1 MKSGGWIPLDKG
13 LVIELPKDRPY
24 TTIEAVFS
32 MQLDY
37 DNNHEVTVSGYADLW
52 QWPRTKVRR
61 FMEKMGIEIR
71 YSEDTTRIKNQRGLI
86 KIIKIYKKNPKKEL
100 RFIDSKPKKPND
112 RSAIKPAIKKTYQTE
127 ENQQVAEQI
136 GHKKNIS
143 LNTTIYPREPNTNNS
158 SKKCPFAAI
167 FDLFRECLPE
177 LPKPIKVT
185 TARKAQLKA
194 RWLGGYQASSGL
206 KSDCSAFWEGFF
218 QFIRQSDF
226 LMGRNGKFQA
236 TFDWIIKESNFVKIL
251 EGNYHK

>member
-13 LVIELPKDRPY
+13 LMTELPKDRPY
-24 TTIEAVFS
+24 TNIEAVFS

-71 YSEDTTRIKNQRGLI
+71 YPEDTTLIKNQKGRI
-86 KIIKIYKKNPKKEL
+86 KIIKTYKENPRKEL
-100 RFIDSKPKKPND
+100 RFIDSKPND
-112 RSAIKPAIKKTYQTE
+112 RSAIKPAIKQTYKIV
-127 ENQQVAEQI
+127 ENQKVTDQS
-136 GHKKNIS
+136 GHKTNIS
-143 LNTTIYPREPNTNNS
+143 ATTTRYPREPTANNS
-158 SKKCPFAAI
+158 SKNCPYEAI

-177 LPKPIKVT
+177 LPKPMKMT
-185 TARKAQLKA
+185 TTRQKHLKA
-194 RWLGGYQASSGL
+194 RWHGGYQSSAGL
-206 KSDCSAFWEGFF
+206 KSDSADFWKGLF
-218 QFIRQSDF
+218 QYIRQSDF

-236 TFDWIIKESNFVKIL
+236 TFDWIIKESNFVKIS